1 MTKKPPA
8 KRNIKRKNKP
18 STGSF
23 GDDIIDNHNMVLDDN
38 ISADKLFKKIF
49 EDQSIVEDLLVNI
62 VDEEWVHELDFNS
75 LHALKTE
82 LIAHTNPLTKRIVDL
97 AYEVKSKNELYF
109 IIIIF
114 EIQVRNEYFMAA
126 RINTYVALFID
137 YLINS
142 KTIKPGEKIKII
154 IPFVFFDSTA
164 VWKASCNLSELFIK
178 PIGKFSSLKKYI
190 PKLEYKLID
199 LALCNKAELIKK
211 EGSLL
216 SLMGL
221 IELESDIEKNLNY
234 YFKIVEILKD
244 DKKRLSLFRQWF
256 RIVVRRKGTNIKNE
270 FLIQEEEIMITN
282 KDKPQQEGIFKN
294 FFEDLEEKGRLKG
307 IAEGKAKGKAEGL
320 AKGEAKGLAKGEA
333 KGLAKGKAEGE
344 AKGKAESLSILLKA
358 KFGSI
363 DSLILKKIAA
373 STIEDLDRYIINSL
387 TADKIDDVFKN

>member
-1 MTKKPPA
+1 MTKKTPI
-8 KRNIKRKNKP
+8 KKNIKRKNKP
-18 STGSF
+18 SSDIF
-23 GDDIIDNHNMVLDDN
+23 DDDIIDNHNMVLDDN

-82 LIAHTNPLTKRIVDL
+82 LIAHTSPLTKRIVDL

-164 VWKASCNLSELFIK
+164 VWKASCNVSELFIK
-178 PIGKFSSLKKYI
+178 PEGKFSALEKYI

-199 LALCNKAELIKK
+199 LALCDKAELIRK

-216 SLMGL
+216 ALMGL
-221 IELESDIEKNLNY
+221 IELESDLEKTLNH

-256 RIVVRRKGTNIKNE
+256 RIVIGRKGTNIKNE

-307 IAEGKAKGKAEGL
+307 
-320 AKGEAKGLAKGEA
+320 
-333 KGLAKGKAEGE
+333 KAEGE
-344 AKGKAESLSILLKA
+344 AKGKVEGLSILLKA
-358 KFGSI
+358 KFGLV
-363 DSLILKKIAA
+363 DSLILKKIAD
-373 STIEDLDRYIINSL
+373 STIEDLDRYFINVL
-387 TADKIDDVFKN
+387 TANKIDDVFKK

>member
-178 PIGKFSSLKKYI
+178 PKGKFSSLKKYI

>member
-1 MTKKPPA
+1 MT
-8 KRNIKRKNKP
+8 NIKRKNKP
-18 STGSF
+18 STEPF
-23 GDDIIDNHNMVLDDN
+23 DDDIIDNHNMVLDDN

-178 PIGKFSSLKKYI
+178 PKGKFSSLKKYI

-307 IAEGKAKGKAEGL
+307 IAEGKAKGKAEG
-320 AKGEAKGLAKGEA
+320 
-333 KGLAKGKAEGE
+333 KAEG
-344 AKGKAESLSILLKA
+344 LSILLQA

-363 DSLILKKIAA
+363 DSLILKKIAD
-373 STIEDLDRYIINSL
+373 STTEDLDRYIINVL
-387 TADKIDDVFKN
+387 TANKIDDVFKN

>member
-1 MTKKPPA
+1 MTEKPPTKK
-8 KRNIKRKNKP
+8 NIISENEP

-23 GDDIIDNHNMVLDDN
+23 NENIIDNHNMVLN
-38 ISADKLFKKIF
+38 HKISADQLFKKIF
-49 EDQSIVEDLLVNI
+49 EDQSIIEDLLVNI

-114 EIQVRNEYFMAA
+114 EIQAKNEYFMAA

-142 KTIKPGEKIKII
+142 KTIKPGKKIKII

-178 PIGKFSSLKKYI
+178 PKGKFSALEKYI

-199 LALCNKAELIKK
+199 LALCAKAELIKK

-216 SLMGL
+216 ALMGL
-221 IELESDIEKNLNY
+221 IELESDLNKTIDH

-256 RIVVRRKGTNIKNE
+256 RIVIRRKGSNIKNE

-282 KDKPQQEGIFKN
+282 KDKPRQEGIFKN

-307 IAEGKAKGKAEGL
+307 IAEGKA
-320 AKGEAKGLAKGEA
+320 
-333 KGLAKGKAEGE
+333 EGE
-344 AKGKAESLSILLKA
+344 AKGKAEGKAESLSVLLQA
-358 KFGSI
+358 KFGSV
-363 DSLILKKIAA
+363 DSSILKKIAD
-373 STIEDLDRYIINSL
+373 STIEDLDRYIVNVL
-387 TADKIDDVFKN
+387 TANKIDDVFKN

>member
-1 MTKKPPA
+1 MT
-8 KRNIKRKNKP
+8 NIKRKNKP
-18 STGSF
+18 STEPF
-23 GDDIIDNHNMVLDDN
+23 DDDIIDNHNMVLDDN

-178 PIGKFSSLKKYI
+178 PKGKFSSLKKYI